1 LEGAIVNEVGV
12 TMTDDDHLLAFR
24 KYKDSVGEFSIYDT
38 THRTWSS
45 DPRSLK
51 TIIDTDKIKPIGKK
65 LFIVI
70 GSDVEGVSA
79 NDLWARLA
87 NKDFQVK
94 ESGDSVMYV
103 LGGYDEAEL
112 VDKINELKEDSI
124 DIQGV
129 VEISETNTITPVDVE
144 EVIQNVQEDTV
155 TNEEELVPVIDPET
169 QEASFRIQ
177 IGAFSRKVSKQV
189 FEGLPDVV
197 SVKGDDGLYRFFSG
211 SFTDKTKAA
220 SHKVN
225 LSTTGYNDAFIVAFK
240 NGSRITLREAGF
252 EVDSNY
258 KENLELSN
266 KPSVN
271 PIDPSL
277 IKFRVQVG
285 AFREKVPV
293 DALDL
298 FLDIG
303 QVLPKRHI
311 ASGLTKYYVGE
322 LNTYQEAMSF
332 REELVKKGLTDCF
345 IVGEFKKNII
355 SSQEALNL
363 LGG

>member
-1 LEGAIVNEVGV
+1 
-12 TMTDDDHLLAFR
+12 M
-24 KYKDSVGEFSIYDT
+24 
-38 THRTWSS
+38 
-45 DPRSLK
+45 
-51 TIIDTDKIKPIGKK
+51 
-65 LFIVI
+65 
-70 GSDVEGVSA
+70 
-79 NDLWARLA
+79 
-87 NKDFQVK
+87 
-94 ESGDSVMYV
+94 
-103 LGGYDEAEL
+103 
-112 VDKINELKEDSI
+112 
-124 DIQGV
+124 
-129 VEISETNTITPVDVE
+129 
-144 EVIQNVQEDTV
+144 
-155 TNEEELVPVIDPET
+155 
-169 QEASFRIQ
+169 
-177 IGAFSRKVSKQV
+177 
-189 FEGLPDVV
+189 PDVV

-225 LSTTGYNDAFIVAFK
+225 LSTSGYNDAFIVAFK

-258 KENLELSN
+258 KENLELSS

-303 QVLPKRHI
+303 QVLPKRDI

-322 LNTYQEAMSF
+322 FNSYQEAMSF